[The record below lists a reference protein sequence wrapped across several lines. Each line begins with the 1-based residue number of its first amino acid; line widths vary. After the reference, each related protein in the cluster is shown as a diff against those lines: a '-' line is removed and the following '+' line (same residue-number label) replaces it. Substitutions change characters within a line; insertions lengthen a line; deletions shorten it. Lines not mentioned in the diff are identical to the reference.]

1 MTNLKKKSCFKF
13 LPPIGSSET
22 EARQFKHKLQ
32 RGDSCKTYKCQYIE
46 NNTNDRPVVDVLSVS
61 CHGKKSASL
70 IFSQK
75 ESNGL
80 LELNEPSV

>member
-32 RGDSCKTYKCQYIE
+32 RGDSCRHTSVNTLKTILM
-46 NNTNDRPVVDVLSVS
+46 TDLLLMF
-61 CHGKKSASL
+61 SL
-70 IFSQK
+70 
-75 ESNGL
+75 
-80 LELNEPSV
+80 